1 MRLCSLFYQAMR
13 QRDEALAREVE
24 LLRQKLEELE
34 QLAKGRGLGGIF
46 NFKNTNTEIGKTAKP
61 A

>member
-1 MRLCSLFYQAMR
+1 MR
-13 QRDEALAREVE
+13 QRDEELAREVE

-34 QLAKGRGLGGIF
+34 QLAKERGLGGLF
-46 NFKNTNTEIGKTAKP
+46 NIRQTNIETGKAAKP